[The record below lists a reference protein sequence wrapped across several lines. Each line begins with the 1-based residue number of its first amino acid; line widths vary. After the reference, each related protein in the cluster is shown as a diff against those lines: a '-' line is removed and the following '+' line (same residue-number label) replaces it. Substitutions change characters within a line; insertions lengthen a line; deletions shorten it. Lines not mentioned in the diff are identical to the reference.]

1 MDTDGTW
8 LEIYRSSL
16 SGDCD
21 ERALVVL
28 AAGIAAAMR
37 LDFGVYSLLVP
48 AADAER
54 ALLELHRYSM
64 ENRRPAPPPASPPLH
79 RGAAASAIVYAVI
92 LFACAAASSHA
103 VLGYDWAGSG
113 VLDGARVR
121 AGEFWRADT
130 ALTLHADLAHLLA
143 NIGFGA
149 LFGGLA
155 ARVYGPG
162 VGWLLTLCAAIVAN
176 LVNGLTMADGRT
188 SLGAST
194 AVFAAL
200 GALAVHRWPARA
212 DRVRPILAGGPVIAA
227 LVLLALLGTGDART
241 DIAAHALGIVFGAAL
256 ALPLRRWPAPRR
268 ALPQALAGAGAIAL
282 VAAGWAAAYW
292 M

>member
-1 MDTDGTW
+1 MDTDSTW
-8 LEIYRSSL
+8 IEIYRSPL

-28 AAGIAAAMR
+28 SAGVAAAMR
-37 LDFGVYSLLVP
+37 FEFGLYSLLVP
-48 AADAER
+48 AGDAAR
-54 ALLELHRYSM
+54 ALQEIQRYAL
-64 ENRRPAPPPASPPLH
+64 ENRRPPPPPPPPLH
-79 RGAAASAIVYAVI
+79 RGAAASAAVYAAL
-92 LFACAAASSHA
+92 LFAGAAMSSHA
-103 VLGYDWAGSG
+103 LLGHDWVGSG
-113 VLDGARVR
+113 VLDGVRVR
-121 AGEFWRADT
+121 SGEIWRAVT

-162 VGWLLTLCAAIVAN
+162 FGWLLTLLAAVLAN
-176 LVNGLTMADGRT
+176 LVNALTMADGRV

-200 GALAVHRWPARA
+200 GALAVHRWSARSERA
-212 DRVRPILAGGPVIAA
+212 RPILAGGPVIAA
-227 LVLLALLGTGDART
+227 LVLLALLGTGDERT

-256 ALPLRRWPAPRR
+256 ALPLRRWAPPRR
-268 ALPQALAGAGAIAL
+268 TVPQALAGAGAIVL

>member
-1 MDTDGTW
+1 VDTDSTW
-8 LEIYRSSL
+8 IEIYRSPASR
-16 SGDCD
+16 DCD

-28 AAGIAAAMR
+28 SAGIAAAMR
-37 LDFGVYSLLVP
+37 FEFAIYALLVP
-48 AADAER
+48 AEHAAR
-54 ALLELHRYSM
+54 ALQEIHRYAL
-64 ENRRPAPPPASPPLH
+64 ENRRPPPPPPPPPLH
-79 RGAAASAIVYAVI
+79 RGAAASAAIYAAL
-92 LFACAAASSHA
+92 LFACAAISSHSL
-103 VLGYDWAGSG
+103 LGHDWAGSG

-121 AGEFWRADT
+121 AGELWRAVT

-162 VGWLLTLCAAIVAN
+162 FGWLLTLLAAVLAN
-176 LVNGLTMADGRT
+176 LANALTMADGRV

-212 DRVRPILAGGPVIAA
+212 ERARPILAGGPVIAA
-227 LVLLALLGTGDART
+227 LVLLALLGTGDERT
-241 DIAAHALGIVFGAAL
+241 DIAAHALGIAFGAAL
-256 ALPLRRWPAPRR
+256 ALPLRRWAPPRR
-268 ALPQALAGAGAIAL
+268 TLPQALAGAGAVAL
-282 VAAGWAAAYW
+282 LVAGWAAAYW